1 MSIQQL
7 EGNNYIWAL
16 KYRPT
21 TIDELILP
29 NNLKQRLKQ
38 IVERQ
43 QIPNLLFNGQAGIGK
58 TSSAYVL
65 AKEFEAKTLYIN
77 GSLNTS
83 IDVVRQEVIQFAS
96 TKSFDNTKKIVIMDE
111 CLAEDEE
118 VLVNTPEG
126 IKPLALKDF
135 ELGKVYE
142 IVSFNMNTEQ
152 IEIDKGE
159 IISDKEDY
167 VYEIELEDGR
177 TIQVTEE
184 HPFLVRQKDSTIVEK
199 SIRDGLKEGEIIV
212 SSQTNIEKIEE
223 FEIKS
228 IKPIGK
234 KKVRNLTVYKNHT
247 FITKNGIITHN
258 CDRLSPNAQDS
269 LKTVLETHSKV
280 CSFIFL
286 TNHKERII
294 EPLKSR
300 VEIIDFIFTDKQEI
314 LSMKKQ
320 LLKRLITICEQEQVK
335 YTKENLKKLIQK
347 YFPDMRKI
355 LIETQKLADNDM
367 LNKRNLMF
375 QEETQLINLIDVIKS
390 KNYSKLCKYVAAL
403 NMDAGN
409 FYSWF
414 EKQIPE
420 LIKQGMK
427 KDYLG
432 WLIILINK
440 YAYESYFVADQTINI
455 KAFLMELMTV
465 DEKGLF

>member
-38 IVERQ
+38 IVERK

-65 AKEFEAKTLYIN
+65 AKEFDAKTLYIN

-111 CLAEDEE
+111 
-118 VLVNTPEG
+118 
-126 IKPLALKDF
+126 
-135 ELGKVYE
+135 
-142 IVSFNMNTEQ
+142 
-152 IEIDKGE
+152 
-159 IISDKEDY
+159 
-167 VYEIELEDGR
+167 
-177 TIQVTEE
+177 
-184 HPFLVRQKDSTIVEK
+184 
-199 SIRDGLKEGEIIV
+199 
-212 SSQTNIEKIEE
+212 
-223 FEIKS
+223 
-228 IKPIGK
+228 
-234 KKVRNLTVYKNHT
+234 
-247 FITKNGIITHN
+247 

-375 QEETQLINLIDVIKS
+375 QEETQLNNLIDVIKS
-390 KNYSKLCKYVAAL
+390 KNYSKLCKYVATL